1 MRQGAAAVPGWRC
14 GRALAGPWC
23 DAVLRPGAAVRCDGL
38 AGCGGMA
45 VRRALLGCGR
55 ARRRA
60 VRCGGATGPPGAVRR
75 AAREGDPPAWG
86 FWLLANGRKG
96 HVPTPATNRLVAK
109 PEKKYCGVCPMP

>member
-45 VRRALLGCGR
+45 VRRALLGCGG
-55 ARRRA
+55 ARRR
-60 VRCGGATGPPGAVRR
+60 GGAVRR
-75 AAREGDPPAWG
+75 CDRPPGAGATGGARRRPPG
-86 FWLLANGRKG
+86 LGLLAFG
-96 HVPTPATNRLVAK
+96 
-109 PEKKYCGVCPMP
+109 